1 MVRVPARHAGGHWF
15 KSNITHKLKK
25 RIILKEKQKN
35 DLSIFWHSAA
45 HLMAQAVCR
54 LWPQTK
60 LAIGPAIENGFYYD
74 FDLDHQLSLEDFPKI
89 EEEMS
94 KIVDENLDIKKEE
107 LPKQKALNLF
117 SELKQDYKI
126 EMLQELE
133 DPITIYRQGEFVD
146 LCKGP
151 HLSKT
156 SEIKEFKLLSLAG
169 AYWKGDEKNK
179 MLQRVYGIAFPEKKQ
194 LKAHL
199 NNLAEAQKRD
209 HRILGKDLDLFSFS
223 NEVGAGLPL
232 WHPHGAILK
241 FVIDKFAT
249 KEHLKRDYKLFSVPH
264 IAKANLYQTSGHLDF
279 YSENMYS
286 PIQIDDQ
293 DYYLKPMNCPSQI
306 QIFLSKMKS
315 YRDLPYRAFEMGTV
329 YRYER
334 SGVLHGLTR
343 VRGFTQDDAHIFCRE
358 DQIEKEIGE
367 VLQFTLEILD
377 VFGFKDKNIYL
388 STRPDKSVGSDKNW
402 EIATEALKKALE
414 NNNLEYQID
423 PGEGVF
429 YGPKIDIKIKDAI
442 GREWQC
448 STIQVDFNLPE
459 KFNLTY
465 VGSDGEKHTPI
476 MIHRALLGSLE
487 RFIGILIEHYN
498 GKFPVWLAPVQLF
511 LISVAGKHAAFVEDL
526 RSKMLQEGIRVETDI
541 REESIGY
548 KIREAISKKI
558 PYLGIIGDKEIEGES
573 LSIRKRG
580 EKESS
585 SFKISNFIEKIKE
598 ETKNR
603 NN

>member
-1 MVRVPARHAGGHWF
+1 
-15 KSNITHKLKK
+15 
-25 RIILKEKQKN
+25 LKEKQKN